1 MPQYQILPKLL
12 LDLISGHLKLKLDG
26 NIAPS
31 KIELRWHVDSILDAL
46 ISNLAII
53 LARFDIR
60 AGPILSKFD
69 YMHLSSILA
78 TQISVRVLRIAHHHH
93 VVPQC
98 QGKT

>member
-12 LDLISGHLKLKLDG
+12 LDLISEHLKSKLDG
-26 NIAPS
+26 NGIPS
-31 KIELRWHVDSILDAL
+31 KIELRLHLDLILDAL

-69 YMHLSSILA
+69 YMHLGSILA
-78 TQISVRVLRIAHHHH
+78 TQISVWVLGTAHHHH

-98 QGKT
+98 QGKA